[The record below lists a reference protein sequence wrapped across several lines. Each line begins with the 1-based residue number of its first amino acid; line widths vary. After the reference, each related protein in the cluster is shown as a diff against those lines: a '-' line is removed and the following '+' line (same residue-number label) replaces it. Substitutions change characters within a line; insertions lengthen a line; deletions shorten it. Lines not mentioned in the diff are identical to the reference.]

1 MWNVFEYPWLLAAIS
16 AGACLV
22 IGALRSVCP
31 GRVKPW
37 TWLVP
42 LLLLGIGFGLDYRVT
57 TDREKV
63 MMTLQQIVRSAEEQ
77 DVRAIDSLVSPEYS
91 DSYHRSKARL
101 MGHMRSRFSKPVLEQ
116 ITTLSLH
123 VNSIENDTAAGGL
136 TATVVFDPQSSVA
149 QVVGKTLIARVEFE
163 LRREA
168 NGQWLVRAM
177 ELKEVNKQPVNW
189 RQASGQ
195 F

>member
-1 MWNVFEYPWLLAAIS
+1 MWNAFEQPWLFAAIS
-16 AGACLV
+16 VGVGLL

-31 GRVKPW
+31 DRVKPW
-37 TWLVP
+37 AWFVP
-42 LLLLGIGFGLDYRVT
+42 LLLLGLGLGLDYRVT
-57 TDREKV
+57 TDREQV
-63 MMTLQQIVRSAEEQ
+63 MMTLQDIVRSAEEQ
-77 DVRAIDSLVSPEYS
+77 DVRAIDPLVSPAYS

-101 MGHMRSRFSKPVLEQ
+101 IGHMRSRFSRPVLER

-123 VNSIENDTAAGGL
+123 VDPIEGGTAAGAL

-163 LRREA
+163 LSRQPD
-168 NGQWLVRAM
+168 GQWLLGAM
-177 ELKEVNKQPVNW
+177 ELKEVNRQPVTW